1 MVIYEILTRVDPPAR
16 KLKDCYAF
24 KADDFKSKLPSEIP
38 DKLWE
43 LLCDCVRAPLAQP
56 PSYLTLPFQA
66 ATTPADR
73 PDFKTIV
80 TRIREIYDSIEG
92 TPLPGGGAATPT
104 TKEPEKPKKPAK
116 DTKETTKEA
125 PKEGEKKKKK
135 KHDEKDGE
143 KKRKHSHKDGDK
155 KHHKEGKEGEKKKK
169 SAKEPKEGKEKKPK
183 KPKEK
188 KEK

>member
-92 TPLPGGGAATPT
+92 TPLPGGGAASPA

-116 DTKETTKEA
+116 ETTKEA
-125 PKEGEKKKKK
+125 KEPKEGEKKKKK